1 MAKQKK
7 IIKTSISP
15 LYKIGDFEP
24 TAAMLQAVDAFLNA
38 EEPISCRQAVEATG
52 HHPTLLYQWLKKPGF
67 KQWWTQA
74 VDRKIETLHLA
85 DVKKALLHSATKRYD
100 TPAAKLLFERY
111 DRQYKPTTKQELDVY
126 PGRRPEDRHQ
136 AIQASCQRLAAY
148 QQSQRDNTDYSKPV
162 KSKVIKGQSQTTA
175 EPENNN
181 ESGGN
186 TCQSK
191 VNVQNPTPEGGAD
204 G

>member
-24 TAAMLQAVDAFLNA
+24 TTAMLQALDAFLNA
-38 EEPISCRQAVEATG
+38 EEPISRRQAVEATG

-67 KQWWTQA
+67 GQWWTQA

-100 TPAAKLLFERY
+100 TPAAKILLERY
-111 DRQYKPTTKQELDVY
+111 DPQYKPITKQELDVY
-126 PGRRPEDRHQ
+126 PGRRPDDRGE
-136 AIQASCQRLAAY
+136 AVQASKDRLQVY
-148 QQSQRDNTDYSKPV
+148 RESQQIEPQSTKSIKSVQIFDSQSHSK
-162 KSKVIKGQSQTTA
+162 A
-175 EPENNN
+175 EKDT
-181 ESGGN
+181 S
-186 TCQSK
+186 QSK
-191 VNVQNPTPEGGAD
+191 EQETHTKPEGRAGEQ
-204 G
+204 